1 MSNIETTGLLEGRG
15 GNALASF
22 IKNTATDIWNN
33 YLHIRGG
40 RAGEPKVSKLS
51 DHLLD
56 DIGITREEAREI
68 DRRRR

>member
-1 MSNIETTGLLEGRG
+1 MSNVETTGLLEERG
-15 GNALASF
+15 GNGFAAF
-22 IKNTATDIWNN
+22 VKTAATAIWNS
-33 YLHIRGG
+33 YLHYRGE
-40 RAGEPKVSKLS
+40 RAGDPKVSKLS

>member
-15 GNALASF
+15 GNGFAAF
-22 IKNTATDIWNN
+22 VTNAATAIWNS
-33 YLHIRGG
+33 YLHYRGG
-40 RAGEPKVSKLS
+40 RSGDPKVSKLS

>member
-1 MSNIETTGLLEGRG
+1 MSHIETTGLLQRHS
-15 GNALASF
+15 GNAFAVF
-22 IKNTATDIWNN
+22 VKTAAMAIWNI
-33 YLHIRGG
+33 YLRYRGE
-40 RAGEPKVSKLS
+40 RAGDPQVSKLS